1 MNKHTAVHQTM
12 FFVIVLFSTHVVS
25 AANFNIVPSGTLPT
39 SVVQGR
45 TVSANFTLTNMT
57 NSARHGY
64 SIAGLPATV
73 SQNTSS
79 PNCTNP
85 IDLAA
90 KASCNLQL
98 DISGAVSSGFAIC
111 NGINC
116 TQAETT
122 LQVTVSSAPSAP
134 QFAYITNLNSDAPY
148 VSLCPLNSTTGAL
161 ESCRDAG
168 GHDVLNAAGGLAGI
182 VLNSSGTVAYMTAE
196 SGTSVFQCTIS
207 PLTKEFDGCTSTA
220 ITDYDYSVSTGQLAL
235 NHDDTIAYVADS
247 NNNGVLACPI
257 HSGQIV
263 DSCVNT
269 NASWAT
275 SGLVQIALNQ
285 NDTVAYIGAF
295 YDGVLQCT
303 VSGTSFSACRLI
315 TGDGTISFT
324 NSTGVALNHD
334 GTKLYVAQ
342 DYNSVKKVYVCS
354 TSMNGDYFSHCAV
367 AYDGF
372 SQALWAITLNA
383 SNTVAYISNDSATD
397 QSYTYTCAISEIDG
411 TFSSCA
417 SSTLAPLPTST
428 ALRY

>member
-1 MNKHTAVHQTM
+1 MLSNVFFDMESYMNKHTAVHQTM

-134 QFAYITNLNSDAPY
+134 QFA
-148 VSLCPLNSTTGAL
+148 
-161 ESCRDAG
+161 
-168 GHDVLNAAGGLAGI
+168 
-182 VLNSSGTVAYMTAE
+182 
-196 SGTSVFQCTIS
+196 
-207 PLTKEFDGCTSTA
+207 
-220 ITDYDYSVSTGQLAL
+220 
-235 NHDDTIAYVADS
+235 
-247 NNNGVLACPI
+247 
-257 HSGQIV
+257 
-263 DSCVNT
+263 
-269 NASWAT
+269 
-275 SGLVQIALNQ
+275 
-285 NDTVAYIGAF
+285 
-295 YDGVLQCT
+295 
-303 VSGTSFSACRLI
+303 
-315 TGDGTISFT
+315 
-324 NSTGVALNHD
+324 
-334 GTKLYVAQ
+334 
-342 DYNSVKKVYVCS
+342 
-354 TSMNGDYFSHCAV
+354 
-367 AYDGF
+367 
-372 SQALWAITLNA
+372 
-383 SNTVAYISNDSATD
+383 
-397 QSYTYTCAISEIDG
+397 
-411 TFSSCA
+411 
-417 SSTLAPLPTST
+417 
-428 ALRY
+428 